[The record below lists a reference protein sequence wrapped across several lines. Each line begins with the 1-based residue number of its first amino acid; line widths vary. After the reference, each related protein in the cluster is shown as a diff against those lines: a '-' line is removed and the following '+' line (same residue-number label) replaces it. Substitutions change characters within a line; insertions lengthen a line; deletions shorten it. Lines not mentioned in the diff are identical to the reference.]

1 MGRMTCNECR
11 RWWSPYL
18 DSELDA
24 TKTFEVSE
32 HLRVC
37 GPCRERFEREK
48 RVDDALREKLCEE
61 RMPADVWSGLC
72 SRVRQPTPL
81 VRMPWLRPLAIAASL
96 VLIVTAGS
104 LVYRQMTSTADRA
117 KDVTI
122 TNVTPNVA
130 MASLLRDASPQLA
143 AFTGEEKGFAE
154 RVADLDLLSR
164 DLLGASISIDVAGLE
179 RYHLEFVDV
188 RKRTDNSGTDY
199 IEVRLNCCNYPV
211 LLAFSER
218 GHEHV
223 IAEFREVCN
232 RCPSQGCPPPV
243 KDGGIETRTIE
254 RNGVIVA
261 GATNDPH
268 LGEILAA
275 IQIDRV

>member
-48 RVDDALREKLCEE
+48 RVDDSLREKLCEDG
-61 RMPADVWSGLC
+61 MPDDVWADLC
-72 SRVRQPTPL
+72 NRVRQPQPVARL
-81 VRMPWLRPLAIAASL
+81 PWLRPVALAASL
-96 VLIVTAGS
+96 VLIVTAGGW
-104 LVYRQMTSTADRA
+104 VFRQMTSTADRA

-122 TNVTPNVA
+122 TDVTPTIA
-130 MASLLRDASPQLA
+130 MASLLRSASPQLA
-143 AFTGEEKGFAE
+143 AFTGETKDPADHL
-154 RVADLDLLSR
+154 ADLDQFAR
-164 DLLGASISIDVAGLE
+164 DLLGASVSIDVSGFE
-179 RYHLEFVDV
+179 RFDLEFVDV
-188 RKRTDNSGTDY
+188 RKRTDDSGTSY

-218 GHEHV
+218 GHEHA
-223 IAEFREVCN
+223 IAEFREVCG

-275 IQIDRV
+275 IQVDRV